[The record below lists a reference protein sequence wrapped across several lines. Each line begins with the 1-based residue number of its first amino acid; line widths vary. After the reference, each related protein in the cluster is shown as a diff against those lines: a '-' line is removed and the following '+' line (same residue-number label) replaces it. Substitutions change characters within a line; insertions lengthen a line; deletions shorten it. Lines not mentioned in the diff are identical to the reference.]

1 MSNKIFMY
9 EFKCDQMTNIFKI
22 WLFMYSNEKLPNR
35 IKSLP
40 NTNYTLRKITK
51 YFWNFANSSHTDV
64 NKRERERERER
75 EGGMKKWMLGE
86 QEVRKC

>member
-22 WLFMYSNEKLPNR
+22 WLFMYSYEKLHNR

-51 YFWNFANSSHTDV
+51 YFWNFAISSHTDV
-64 NKRERERERER
+64 NKREREREEW
-75 EGGMKKWMLGE
+75 KKWMMGE

>member
-1 MSNKIFMY
+1 MSLIKLKLLLVLFRQRSEKLGKVFYHLVTLEWHMSNKIFMY

-51 YFWNFANSSHTDV
+51 
-64 NKRERERERER
+64 
-75 EGGMKKWMLGE
+75 
-86 QEVRKC
+86 

>member
-1 MSNKIFMY
+1 MY

-51 YFWNFANSSHTDV
+51 
-64 NKRERERERER
+64 
-75 EGGMKKWMLGE
+75 
-86 QEVRKC
+86 

>member
-51 YFWNFANSSHTDV
+51 
-64 NKRERERERER
+64 
-75 EGGMKKWMLGE
+75 
-86 QEVRKC
+86 

>member
-51 YFWNFANSSHTDV
+51 YFWNFAISSHTDV
-64 NKRERERERER
+64 NKREREREEW
-75 EGGMKKWMLGE
+75 KKWMMGE